1 MNKLYDKNLY
11 FLSLI
16 TWCLNPLDFNY
27 TKEGIEINYDD
38 YKIVINGKIDSS
50 SNFTYVLPKKKQDF
64 IKNNFN
70 NKLVVVTTVYDKYGY
85 SGRTYYDKYIP
96 IDKTNLF
103 EDNDNLKIL
112 NFILDSKKIYDLNK
126 SFEKYIERFYDSD
139 YNRFNFPNIEVRK
152 QKANIRGKVRF
163 AYQSIR
169 ANIGR
174 KSDRWINDKEIN
186 SRKFIK
192 IY

>member
-1 MNKLYDKNLY
+1 MNKLYDENLY

-27 TKEGIEINYDD
+27 TKDGIEINYDD

-85 SGRTYYDKYIP
+85 SGKTYYDKYIP

-103 EDNDNLKIL
+103 EDNDNSKIL
-112 NFILDSKKIYDLNK
+112 NFILDSKNKIKNFTNYNIQYESSQLRCTEKLDTIISELLCESLKKLKIENK
-126 SFEKYIERFYDSD
+126 KYC
-139 YNRFNFPNIEVRK
+139 K
-152 QKANIRGKVRF
+152 
-163 AYQSIR
+163 
-169 ANIGR
+169 
-174 KSDRWINDKEIN
+174 INVK
-186 SRKFIK
+186 
-192 IY
+192 

>member
-70 NKLVVVTTVYDKYGY
+70 NKLVVVTTVYDKY
-85 SGRTYYDKYIP
+85 IP

-103 EDNDNLKIL
+103 EDNDNSKIL
-112 NFILDSKKIYDLNK
+112 NFILDSKNKIKNFTNYNIQYESSQLRCTEKLDTIISELLCESLKKLKIENK
-126 SFEKYIERFYDSD
+126 KYC
-139 YNRFNFPNIEVRK
+139 K
-152 QKANIRGKVRF
+152 
-163 AYQSIR
+163 
-169 ANIGR
+169 
-174 KSDRWINDKEIN
+174 INVK
-186 SRKFIK
+186 
-192 IY
+192 

>member
-1 MNKLYDKNLY
+1 MIMKKGTFLMNKLYDENLY

-70 NKLVVVTTVYDKYGY
+70 NKLVVVTTVYDKY
-85 SGRTYYDKYIP
+85 IP

-112 NFILDSKKIYDLNK
+112 NFILDSKNKIKNFTNYNIQYESSQLRCTEKLDTIISELLCESLKKLKIENK
-126 SFEKYIERFYDSD
+126 KYC
-139 YNRFNFPNIEVRK
+139 K
-152 QKANIRGKVRF
+152 
-163 AYQSIR
+163 
-169 ANIGR
+169 
-174 KSDRWINDKEIN
+174 INVK
-186 SRKFIK
+186 
-192 IY
+192 

>member
-1 MNKLYDKNLY
+1 MNKLYDENLY

-70 NKLVVVTTVYDKYGY
+70 NKLVVVTTVYDKY
-85 SGRTYYDKYIP
+85 IP

-112 NFILDSKKIYDLNK
+112 NFILDSKNKIKNFTNYNIQYESSQLRCTEKLDTIISELLCESLKKLKIENK
-126 SFEKYIERFYDSD
+126 KYC
-139 YNRFNFPNIEVRK
+139 K
-152 QKANIRGKVRF
+152 
-163 AYQSIR
+163 
-169 ANIGR
+169 
-174 KSDRWINDKEIN
+174 INVK
-186 SRKFIK
+186 
-192 IY
+192 

>member
-70 NKLVVVTTVYDKYGY
+70 
-85 SGRTYYDKYIP
+85 
-96 IDKTNLF
+96 
-103 EDNDNLKIL
+103 E
-112 NFILDSKKIYDLNK
+112 
-126 SFEKYIERFYDSD
+126 FY
-139 YNRFNFPNIEVRK
+139 
-152 QKANIRGKVRF
+152 
-163 AYQSIR
+163 
-169 ANIGR
+169 
-174 KSDRWINDKEIN
+174 INDVLYQIKL
-186 SRKFIK
+186 FIK
-192 IY
+192 HFCKRKL

>member
-1 MNKLYDKNLY
+1 MNKLYNENLY

-112 NFILDSKKIYDLNK
+112 NFILDSKNKIKNFTNYNIQYESSQLRCTEKLDKIISELLCESLKKLKIGNK
-126 SFEKYIERFYDSD
+126 KYC
-139 YNRFNFPNIEVRK
+139 K
-152 QKANIRGKVRF
+152 
-163 AYQSIR
+163 
-169 ANIGR
+169 
-174 KSDRWINDKEIN
+174 INVK
-186 SRKFIK
+186 
-192 IY
+192 